1 MIGAAEE
8 WRLKQILAEMFELD
22 PSTID
27 GTTSVDNVE
36 RWDSLQHISMILS
49 IEQEFGVRFTEEEMT
64 ELLNYE
70 RLRFA
75 LASKL
80 SLEASSPWG
89 TADGERGESGTAR
102 S

>member
-8 WRLKQILAEMFELD
+8 VRLKQIFAELFELD

-36 RWDSLQHISMILS
+36 RWDSLQHISMIVS
-49 IEQEFGVRFTEEEMT
+49 VEQEFGVRFSEEEMA

-70 RLRFA
+70 RVRA
-75 LASKL
+75 TLARKL
-80 SLEASSPWG
+80 A
-89 TADGERGESGTAR
+89 
-102 S
+102 

>member
-1 MIGAAEE
+1 MIGAADEL
-8 WRLKQILAEMFELD
+8 RLKQVLAEIFELD

-27 GTTSVDNVE
+27 DTTSSDKVE
-36 RWDSLQHISMILS
+36 RWDSLQHISMIVS
-49 IEQEFGVRFTEEEMT
+49 VEQEFGVRFSEKEMA

-80 SLEASSPWG
+80 TLEASSPLRDHQPG
-89 TADGERGESGTAR
+89 AP
-102 S
+102 

>member
-8 WRLKQILAEMFELD
+8 VRLKQIFAELFELD

-36 RWDSLQHISMILS
+36 RWDSLQHISMIVS
-49 IEQEFGVRFTEEEMT
+49 VEQEFGVRFSEEEMA

-70 RLRFA
+70 RVRAA
-75 LASKL
+75 LARKL
-80 SLEASSPWG
+80 A
-89 TADGERGESGTAR
+89 
-102 S
+102 